1 MPFNA
6 GRGSTDLHAP
16 IMLTP
21 KQELFAQAVASGKT
35 QADAYRASRDCSRMK
50 DKTIQENASRL
61 MADSKVLARVTEL
74 RKPIIEE
81 VGYSLEAHLKR
92 LEVLSIKAAQA
103 GQFGPAVSAE
113 ISRGKASGHYVTKV
127 DANITQA
134 PTSIMFTLDDG
145 NDAEED

>member
-1 MPFNA
+1 MA
-6 GRGSTDLHAP
+6 
-16 IMLTP
+16 LTP
-21 KQELFAQAVASGKT
+21 KQESFAQNVASGKT
-35 QADAYRASRDCSRMK
+35 QADAYRMAYDAGKMK
-50 DKTIQENASRL
+50 DATIISKASIL
-61 MADSKVLARVTEL
+61 MADGNIRARVDEL

-92 LEVLSIKAAQA
+92 LEGLSIKAVQA

-134 PTSIMFTLDDG
+134 PTSIVFMLDDG

>member
-1 MPFNA
+1 MA
-6 GRGSTDLHAP
+6 
-16 IMLTP
+16 LTP
-21 KQELFAQAVASGKT
+21 KQESFAQNVASGKT
-35 QADAYRASRDCSRMK
+35 QADAYRAAFSAGKMK
-50 DKTIQENASRL
+50 PETIQQAASRL
-61 MADSKVLARVTEL
+61 MANSKVSARVTEL

-92 LEVLSIKAAQA
+92 LEGLSIKAAQA

-134 PTSIMFTLDDG
+134 PTSIVFMLDDG
-145 NDAEED
+145 NNAEED